1 MTSIIKHHP
10 SLLGR
15 NVIDDVFDSFFVD
28 FPRHLKQTT
37 QGYPVADIYRN
48 DNGGTVMEFA
58 LAGFSREELN
68 IDIQPDKRSITV
80 SAENNTDGDGP
91 SQRRIARRSFTKT
104 YVNYDNNLDLT
115 NTSAHFEN
123 GLLTVTVPPR
133 AEMQPLSVTISQ
145 FATQKGSGFHH
156 CYPLF
161 IDK

>member
-15 NVIDDVFDSFFVD
+15 NVFDDVFDSFFVD

-48 DNGGTVMEFA
+48 DDGSTVMEFA
-58 LAGFSREELN
+58 LAGFNREELN

-80 SAENNTDGDGP
+80 SAENNVDGDSP
-91 SQRRIARRSFTKT
+91 PQRRIARRSFTKT

-115 NTSAHFEN
+115 NTSAHYEN
-123 GLLTVTVPPR
+123 GLLTVTVPQR
-133 AEMQPLSVTISQ
+133 AEMQPLSISI
-145 FATQKGSGFHH
+145 S
-156 CYPLF
+156 
-161 IDK
+161 